1 MSRPLDR
8 SRTLA
13 DLDLPAWREPDHDSY
28 LVTTCHRLRRKPI
41 GEFSVED
48 LRIVIGQ
55 GIGLPWLVAIA
66 LEVLEQEPLAEGDF
80 YPGDLLA
87 CVLRLRREVWAREW
101 EWRDRTRAVLGRLP
115 EVPKELHEAVAAFRE
130 SAA

>member
-8 SRTLA
+8 SRTLD
-13 DLDLPAWREPDHDSY
+13 DLDLPAWGEPDHDSY